1 MEIKIYERGVKMNI
15 LEECSPKE
23 LKILELFAKSFA
35 ENPKELKENLLNSS
49 LTDRARTL
57 AFIKIRVPKLYE
69 DIDKLL
75 NA

>member
-1 MEIKIYERGVKMNI
+1 MNI

-23 LKILELFAKSFA
+23 LKILEIFAKGLA
-35 ENPKELKENLLNSS
+35 ENPKGLKETLLNSS

-75 NA
+75 NT